1 MFVLRL
7 LSTKLGK
14 VLAITALAGAASLHN
29 LGIAE
34 AQNVA
39 AGQII
44 PHMLEVPDQSDQVRG
59 FETLWGTRGLVM
71 LFSRSLAW

>member
-1 MFVLRL
+1 MFVSRL

-14 VLAITALAGAASLHN
+14 ALAITALIGAASLYSP
-29 LGIAE
+29 GSAT

-39 AGQII
+39 AGKII
-44 PHMLEVPDQSDQVRG
+44 PHMLDVPDQNDQVRG
-59 FETLWGTRGLVM
+59 FENLRGTKGLVM